1 MMQPAAT
8 AIALTRRTAISIFL
22 SLTMLWAV
30 SATALAMT
38 GGDSAGWAGRGGT
51 PAICTDGCLHSITWE

>member
-1 MMQPAAT
+1 MMQPATT

-22 SLTMLWAV
+22 SLAMLWAV

-38 GGDSAGWAGRGGT
+38 GGDSGGWSGKGGT
-51 PAICTDGCLHSITWE
+51 PAICTEGCLQSITWE